1 MNANVNSKATTPPA
15 RPTRRGAL
23 ALGGALVGALAVGA
37 CAHPSAPERTVTL
50 PLRQAWFEGRLVGYV
65 STDVSD
71 ADMARAMGLN
81 HVPQLAA
88 AAAPPGSPPGTRG
101 AVDRVY
107 MFPGG
112 EQLNVFPS
120 APEPAGA
127 ANANRIYSPLW
138 LVVLAQWQPGH
149 AAQTLRSEE
158 AVLAAAE
165 RGALRLTR
173 TAVVVNC
180 PVVIDAGGRSLPDS
194 HAR

>member
-1 MNANVNSKATTPPA
+1 MKNTAATVPPLQPA
-15 RPTRRGAL
+15 RRGALAWLGAL
-23 ALGGALVGALAVGA
+23 ALGG
-37 CAHPSAPERTVTL
+37 CAHPGTRPRTVTL
-50 PLRQAWFEGRLVGYV
+50 PLQQAWFEGRLVGYV

-71 ADMARAMGLN
+71 ADMARNMGLN

-88 AAAPPGSPPGTRG
+88 AAAPAGSPPGTRS
-101 AVDRVY
+101 AIDRVY

-120 APEPAGA
+120 APQPAGA
-127 ANANRIYSPLW
+127 TNANRSYSPLW

-149 AAQTLRSEE
+149 AVQTLRSEE

-173 TAVVVNC
+173 TTVVANC
-180 PVVIDAGGRSLPDS
+180 PVVIDAEGRALPGGSTN
-194 HAR
+194 